1 MAEFKDVEDLL
12 VWAFRDQR
20 VEAVASS
27 LRPMQRGFSSTC
39 SVGQVMALGTRVD
52 TSTAGA
58 MFVSDSCHEDAAVTY
73 YAVMALPP
81 EAWVYV
87 IKHARTATEPYWHP
101 EGPGEWIVP
110 LDRAG
115 NPKRRW
121 RDPVRQR
128 GDMGPLPA
136 ELHGTHPTVVEES
149 RAITGSG
156 MSRCASWCRCP
167 TGRWWITRPARLRAR
182 RHRGTQLLGV
192 GLPGASHIKRFASF
206 VLGGCHDDQHALGR
220 SAPRPLCRAA

>member
-27 LRPMQRGFSSTC
+27 LRPMQQGFSSTC

-58 MFVSDSCHEDAAVTY
+58 MFVSDSCHEDAAVIY
-73 YAVMALPP
+73 DAVMALPP

-101 EGPGEWIVP
+101 EGPGEWVVP

-128 GDMGPLPA
+128 GDLGEAPP
-136 ELHGTHPTVVEES
+136 ELHGTNPILVEEA
-149 RAITGSG
+149 RAIYRLWYVSLCELVPLLNRE
-156 MSRCASWCRCP
+156 MVDHQASP
-167 TGRWWITRPARLRAR
+167 PARSAAPWNAAVR
-182 RHRGTQLLGV
+182 RIHE
-192 GLPGASHIKRFASF
+192 PS
-206 VLGGCHDDQHALGR
+206 
-220 SAPRPLCRAA
+220 